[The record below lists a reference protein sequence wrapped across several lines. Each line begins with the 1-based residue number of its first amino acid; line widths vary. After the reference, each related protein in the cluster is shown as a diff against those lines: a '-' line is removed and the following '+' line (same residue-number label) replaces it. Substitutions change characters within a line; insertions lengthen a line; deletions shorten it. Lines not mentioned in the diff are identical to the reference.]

1 MDTALFVL
9 EIIGYISFA
18 ISGAIVA
25 IDNETDLFGVL
36 MLAIVTSFGGGV
48 LRDLLIGNQ
57 PVVFFTSYVAVAVC
71 AVTSLA
77 VFVIAFVFK
86 KKYVENEKIVN
97 RINNY
102 FDALGLGLFVA
113 LGAKIC
119 MDFGITNPFAIFICG
134 MLSGTGG
141 SVTRDII
148 LGDIP
153 LVLRKRIYVLAA
165 LVGVVLYWGLIKLDV
180 EHVFATAACAGMVFV
195 IRLLATIFEWDMPK
209 AIDFSKLRE
218 EESSPKE

>member
-1 MDTALFVL
+1 MDTAFFVL

-25 IDNETDLFGVL
+25 IDNETDLLGVCL
-36 MLAIVTSFGGGV
+36 LAVVTSFGGGV

-57 PVVFFTSYVAVAVC
+57 PVVFFSSYVPVAVC
-71 AVTSLA
+71 FVTSLV
-77 VFVIAFVFK
+77 VFALAAIFK
-86 KKYVENEKIVN
+86 RKYVENEAFVN
-97 RINNY
+97 KVNNY

-113 LGAKIC
+113 MGAKIC
-119 MDFGITNPFAIFICG
+119 MDFGITNPFAIFIG
-134 MLSGTGG
+134 GILSGTGG

-165 LVGVVLYWGLIKLDV
+165 LSGVATYWGLIQLDV
-180 EHVFATAACAGMVFV
+180 EHVLATSACAGMVFI
-195 IRLLATIFEWDMPK
+195 IRLCATVFEWDMPK
-209 AIDFSKLRE
+209 AIDFKKLRE
-218 EESSPKE
+218 EEMPQE